1 MCDPVT
7 LLLISTGVQ
16 AVGAIAEGRDAK
28 RQADFSAAVGRQQA
42 EREREIAGQDEE
54 DFRRRQSRLFAQKRA
69 ALGASGVDSSTGSP
83 LLAAKDFIS
92 EEEFMSLRIL
102 SGGQTKA
109 ARLEQ
114 GSTLSEMAGRGS
126 LRQGFMR
133 AGSSLLTGFNS
144 AGFGKTPTATTTPGT
159 NIKPLGP
166 QKFTG
171 GGCWVARE
179 VYGEDNPE
187 WLRFREYLFN
197 DAPKWFMNLYLQY
210 GEKFAVWISN
220 KKLLKACIRSWM
232 NTRINKG
239 KI

>member
-133 AGSSLLTGFNS
+133 AGSSLLTGFS
-144 AGFGKTPTATTTPGT
+144 TDFGTKKKPKRITGT
-159 NIKPLGP
+159 
-166 QKFTG
+166 QST
-171 GGCWVARE
+171 VA
-179 VYGEDNPE
+179 
-187 WLRFREYLFN
+187 L
-197 DAPKWFMNLYLQY
+197 
-210 GEKFAVWISN
+210 
-220 KKLLKACIRSWM
+220 
-232 NTRINKG
+232 NT
-239 KI
+239 